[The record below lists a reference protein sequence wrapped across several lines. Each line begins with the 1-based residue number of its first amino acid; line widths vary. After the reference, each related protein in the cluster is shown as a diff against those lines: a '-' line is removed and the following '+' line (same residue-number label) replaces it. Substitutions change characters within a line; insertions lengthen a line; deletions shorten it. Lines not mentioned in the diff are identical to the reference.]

1 MSSSSPFELPRSVSL
16 RSIRVRFRSASM
28 DHRWMTRGI
37 VDRSAL
43 YRCEEPPGRCDVVVG
58 NIPSSVAP
66 TLTAFE
72 RSTTSPVSMI
82 CAQTYYGISQKADNI
97 NTGQPTVVSRL
108 LCKFGARSSALE
120 PLDRVRRPHRVP
132 LCLRDPKKRSAA
144 LRRLTWTPG
153 QRLRHF
159 GSEVAQVRAA
169 SSPSAQMIG
178 WESP

>member
-120 PLDRVRRPHRVP
+120 PAQARVAV
-132 LCLRDPKKRSAA
+132 DEAEQ
-144 LRRLTWTPG
+144 G
-153 QRLRHF
+153 
-159 GSEVAQVRAA
+159 AA
-169 SSPSAQMIG
+169 SPRAPRSSRLLFHGSKIHRRCTA
-178 WESP
+178 

>member
-144 LRRLTWTPG
+144 PRRLTWTPG

-159 GSEVAQVRAA
+159 GSEVAQVRVPRARRRR
-169 SSPSAQMIG
+169 
-178 WESP
+178 